1 MEKLK
6 WRNCLRWNFEKKQLR
21 QQRLTAKPSK
31 GVAILGPPHVL
42 RRHSRFTVI
51 RMTLLA
57 IAGRGPFG
65 ITLNHLF
72 ALPAPRSDPEMTH
85 AILCCCGKPFAY
97 INQPY
102 GGEPVASTR
111 RISIDSN
118 LRNEPSAR
126 LWLALTISGPLRGV
140 MISQWRTLCVSSLWY
155 AKLVSLFSWEKLVCN
170 CYKNKNISRLN
181 ILCTNIFF
189 PVWYLELWWG
199 FYCDETWFVKRLDF
213 GLHKLWLFDINIKV
227 ALEKFFL

>member
-1 MEKLK
+1 
-6 WRNCLRWNFEKKQLR
+6 
-21 QQRLTAKPSK
+21 
-31 GVAILGPPHVL
+31 
-42 RRHSRFTVI
+42 
-51 RMTLLA
+51 MTLLA

-111 RISIDSN
+111 WISIDSN
-118 LRNEPSAR
+118 LRNEPSAW
-126 LWLALTISGPLRGV
+126 LWLALTISEPLRGV

-170 CYKNKNISRLN
+170 RYKNKNISRLN

-189 PVWYLELWWG
+189 RFDTSSFDGTFIVMRPDSWRDLTLVCTSYDRLISISRSHWKSFL
-199 FYCDETWFVKRLDF
+199 FKRLYPR
-213 GLHKLWLFDINIKV
+213 V
-227 ALEKFFL
+227 